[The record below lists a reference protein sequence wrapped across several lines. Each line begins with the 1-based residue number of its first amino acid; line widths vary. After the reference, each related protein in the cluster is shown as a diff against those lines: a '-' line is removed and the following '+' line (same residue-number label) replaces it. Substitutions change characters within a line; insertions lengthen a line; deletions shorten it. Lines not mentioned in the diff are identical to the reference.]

1 MFASLATQR
10 SRVCPAGFLA
20 VLLSLNA
27 WAQTIAGSSPGQ
39 QAPAQSSPSEAPAA
53 HGGPA
58 PSTSAVND
66 AKQPKPARTRDRRR
80 AAKLYLES
88 SKLFEN
94 AHFEEAMRGYL
105 QAAALDATNANYPL
119 AAGVARSY
127 AVTALIQAAAKDRLR
142 GDAATARASLEHAR
156 ELDPKNVQVT
166 EHLYELSDDALIGQ
180 SSPLYERSASTI
192 GESLSLAITP
202 GVHSF
207 HLHTDQH
214 RAIQQVFKA
223 YGLEATV
230 DDSIHNTPVRLDAD
244 DATFQQA
251 MRSLSLLTNS
261 FYVPLDEHRVLVA
274 RDTGEN
280 RRQYQRTAYETVYL
294 PGLSNTEL
302 TDVGNLAKNV
312 FDLSKAVVE
321 PASSTLSVNGPQK
334 ALNALNM
341 TLAELM
347 DGRNQVLLDVRI
359 IQLSHTSERNT
370 GILPPQ
376 QFTAVN
382 AYAAEQSILNQN
394 QSLVQ
399 QIISSGLAAPGDTLA
414 ILGILLASGQVTS
427 SLFTNGVALFGG
439 GLTLSGLSEG
449 PATLNLNVNSSDSR
463 ELDRLQLRLGDG
475 EAGTVSL
482 GERYPI
488 QTSSF
493 SSLSPSVPNIPGLTG
508 AGASGS
514 LSSLL
519 ASYAGSVPNI
529 PQIEYQDLG
538 MSLKA
543 TPRVMR
549 GNDVALT
556 IDMKIDALA
565 GSSINGNPILNNR
578 AYSGVVTLKEGEG
591 VVIISDLTKNESRAI
606 AGVPG
611 ISEIP
616 GLNDITDIDAQ
627 VSSATLLI
635 VITPHVVRGTQP
647 AGHSPM
653 IRVEKSTQAR

>member
-1 MFASLATQR
+1 
-10 SRVCPAGFLA
+10 
-20 VLLSLNA
+20 
-27 WAQTIAGSSPGQ
+27 
-39 QAPAQSSPSEAPAA
+39 
-53 HGGPA
+53 
-58 PSTSAVND
+58 
-66 AKQPKPARTRDRRR
+66 
-80 AAKLYLES
+80 
-88 SKLFEN
+88 
-94 AHFEEAMRGYL
+94 
-105 QAAALDATNANYPL
+105 
-119 AAGVARSY
+119 
-127 AVTALIQAAAKDRLR
+127 
-142 GDAATARASLEHAR
+142 
-156 ELDPKNVQVT
+156 
-166 EHLYELSDDALIGQ
+166 
-180 SSPLYERSASTI
+180 
-192 GESLSLAITP
+192 
-202 GVHSF
+202 
-207 HLHTDQH
+207 
-214 RAIQQVFKA
+214 
-223 YGLEATV
+223 
-230 DDSIHNTPVRLDAD
+230 
-244 DATFQQA
+244 
-251 MRSLSLLTNS
+251 
-261 FYVPLDEHRVLVA
+261 
-274 RDTGEN
+274 
-280 RRQYQRTAYETVYL
+280 
-294 PGLSNTEL
+294 
-302 TDVGNLAKNV
+302 
-312 FDLSKAVVE
+312 
-321 PASSTLSVNGPQK
+321 
-334 ALNALNM
+334 
-341 TLAELM
+341 
-347 DGRNQVLLDVRI
+347 
-359 IQLSHTSERNT
+359 
-370 GILPPQ
+370 
-376 QFTAVN
+376 
-382 AYAAEQSILNQN
+382 
-394 QSLVQ
+394 
-399 QIISSGLAAPGDTLA
+399 
-414 ILGILLASGQVTS
+414 
-427 SLFTNGVALFGG
+427 
-439 GLTLSGLSEG
+439 
-449 PATLNLNVNSSDSR
+449 
-463 ELDRLQLRLGDG
+463 LGDG